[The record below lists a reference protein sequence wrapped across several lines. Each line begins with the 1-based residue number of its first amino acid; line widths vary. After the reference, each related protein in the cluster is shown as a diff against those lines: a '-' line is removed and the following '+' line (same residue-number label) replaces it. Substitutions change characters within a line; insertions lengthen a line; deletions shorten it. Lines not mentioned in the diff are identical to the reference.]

1 MVFNY
6 LLELNRQNELI
17 KRNMIKD
24 IRVYK
29 KQVDKLIYVNIL
41 LIWVM
46 FSIDSYRAK
55 QIKTLEDEIDN
66 LKRGD

>member
-6 LLELNRQNELI
+6 LLELNRQNELM
-17 KRNMIKD
+17 KRNMMKD

-29 KQVDKLIYVNIL
+29 KQVDKLIYVNIF

>member
-6 LLELNRQNELI
+6 LLELNRQNELM